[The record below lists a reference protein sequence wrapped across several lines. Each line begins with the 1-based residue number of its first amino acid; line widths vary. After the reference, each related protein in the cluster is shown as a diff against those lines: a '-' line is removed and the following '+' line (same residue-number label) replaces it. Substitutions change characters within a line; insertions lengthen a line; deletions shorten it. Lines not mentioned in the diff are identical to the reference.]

1 MQVSRE
7 LSRGLMSLF
16 VATVRRKSVYMRQH
30 MDAISTCS
38 TGPSQEVS
46 WFLTMP
52 RSRRVK
58 TAAALVIVDYWLRVE
73 ERKRRKKRMWVR
85 DWIDRRREYGAYT
98 NLLNELKI
106 EDSLQ
111 FRNFIRMSAVELE
124 DLLCLVGPKIQKQDT
139 VFRESIQ
146 ASERLMVT
154 LRFLATG
161 KFTNIIEIILSHK
174 SFAVFTN
181 SF

>member
-1 MQVSRE
+1 
-7 LSRGLMSLF
+7 
-16 VATVRRKSVYMRQH
+16 
-30 MDAISTCS
+30 
-38 TGPSQEVS
+38 
-46 WFLTMP
+46 
-52 RSRRVK
+52 
-58 TAAALVIVDYWLRVE
+58 
-73 ERKRRKKRMWVR
+73 MWVR

-106 EDSLQ
+106 EDSQQ

-174 SFAVFTN
+174 SFAVLTN